1 MRDLYKKTPKIQL
14 NFLLYDFIKQKQKSL
29 NTQTKLS
36 KSYDS
41 MAVRVEDWD

>member
-1 MRDLYKKTPKIQL
+1 MRDPNKKTPKAQF
-14 NFLLYDFIKQKQKSL
+14 NFLVYDFVNSL